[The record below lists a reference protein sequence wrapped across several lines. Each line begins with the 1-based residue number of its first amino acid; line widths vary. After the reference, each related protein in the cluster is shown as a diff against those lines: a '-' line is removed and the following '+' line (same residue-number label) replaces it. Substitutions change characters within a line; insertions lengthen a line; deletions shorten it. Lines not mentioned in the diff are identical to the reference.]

1 MILKIYIF
9 IYFIFIFIK
18 KIFFILRNKI
28 KKLFKL
34 FEKKN
39 LK

>member
-18 KIFFILRNKI
+18 KIFFILQNKI